1 MRNGLRLVLLVTASL
16 VAAGCG
22 VIKRVQPEKPDFSPT
37 SPQPVSETPS
47 TGGSIYHI
55 GYDVALFE
63 DIKARHVGDILT
75 VILVERTDASKNA
88 SASTT
93 KDTEYDTGNPVV
105 GGRPVTDDGI
115 EILNNSVTAERDFAG
130 DADASQSNSLDG
142 SVTVT
147 VAEVLP
153 NGNLFVRGQ
162 KQIVLNQGEEYV
174 QITGIVRRR
183 DIGTD
188 NTVLSTRVADAQ
200 IAYSGK
206 GALADSN
213 KPGWLY
219 RFFNSPW
226 FPY

>member
-1 MRNGLRLVLLVTASL
+1 MRTTMLITILALSL
-16 VAAGCG
+16 GGCG
-22 VIKRVQPEKPDFSPT
+22 MMKRVQPPEPDYSATEPK
-37 SPQPVSETPS
+37 PVSEAAA
-47 TGGSIYHI
+47 TGGSIYRI

-63 DIKARHVGDILT
+63 DIKARRVGDILT

-88 SASTT
+88 STSTN
-93 KDTEYDTGNPVV
+93 KDTEYDTGNPVFA
-105 GGRPVTDDGI
+105 GRPVTDDGI

-130 DADASQSNSLDG
+130 DADATQSNSLDG

-147 VAEVLP
+147 VADVLP
-153 NGNLFVRGQ
+153 NGDLFIRGE
-162 KQIVLNQGEEYV
+162 KRMVLNQGEEFV
-174 QITGIVRRR
+174 QISGVVRRR

-206 GALADSN
+206 GALQDSN